1 MDTNIAMTE
10 LARCDAKDATAMIE
24 SARAVVVVPWMSR
37 IEEHPSWETLSQM
50 RMTMRA
56 QIPLYHFKVQNLLA
70 LKEGQVFE
78 SLSPNTD
85 DVPLKFGRMQLGWG
99 EFEVAEQQ
107 IALRVTRLA

>member
-1 MDTNIAMTE
+1 MDTNIAITE
-10 LARCDAKDATAMIE
+10 LARCNAKDATAMIE
-24 SARAVVVVPWMSR
+24 SARAVAPWMSR
-37 IEEHPSWETLSQM
+37 IEEHSSWETLSQM

-56 QIPLYHFKVQNLLA
+56 QIPLYHFKVRNLLA